1 MSGGE
6 KVAAV
11 VGVALHLAVGVF
23 PYAASGLL
31 VPIWGI
37 VVLYALWLGL
47 AFVLV
52 RLLRG
57 EARRPMLA
65 PLVPVAALAVWFAVV
80 TAGEAIF
87 GWTA

>member
-1 MSGGE
+1 MSAGE
-6 KVAAV
+6 KVAAA
-11 VGVALHLAVGVF
+11 VGVVLHLAVGVF

-37 VVLYALWLGL
+37 VVLYSLWLAL
-47 AFVLV
+47 AVVLV

-57 EARRPMLA
+57 ERRRPLLA
-65 PLVPVAALAVWFAVV
+65 PLVPVGALAVWFGVV

>member
-11 VGVALHLAVGVF
+11 VGVVLHLAVGVF

-37 VVLYALWLGL
+37 VVLYALWLAL

>member
-1 MSGGE
+1 MSVGE

-11 VGVALHLAVGVF
+11 VGVVLHLAVGVF

-31 VPIWGI
+31 VPLWAIA
-37 VVLYALWLGL
+37 VLYGCWLALAVL
-47 AFVLV
+47 LV

-57 EARRPMLA
+57 DRRRPLLA
-65 PLVPVAALAVWFAVV
+65 PAVPVAALVVWFAVV
-80 TAGEAIF
+80 TLGEAVF

>member
-1 MSGGE
+1 MSVGE

-11 VGVALHLAVGVF
+11 VGVVLHLAIGVF

-37 VVLYALWLGL
+37 VVLYALWLAL
-47 AFVLV
+47 AVVLV

-57 EARRPMLA
+57 EQRRPMLA
-65 PLVPVAALAVWFAVV
+65 PLVPVAALTVWFAVV
-80 TAGEAIF
+80 TAGEALF
-87 GWTA
+87 DWTA